1 MMLFL
6 AISYIII
13 LCLFLIAGYT
23 TTARKRLH
31 LGLYSLAS
39 LLWPLSLL
47 VVIGLVCTEKL
58 GIMSKPRR
66 LGEQPSAASKASA
79 ARGSVSALGR

>member
-6 AISYIII
+6 TFSYIIV

-23 TTARKRLH
+23 TTSRKRLH

-39 LLWPLSLL
+39 LLWPLSLV
-47 VVIGLVCTEKL
+47 VVIGLVCAEKL
-58 GIMSKPRR
+58 GVVSKPRR
-66 LGEQPSAASKASA
+66 FGGQPSAASKASA